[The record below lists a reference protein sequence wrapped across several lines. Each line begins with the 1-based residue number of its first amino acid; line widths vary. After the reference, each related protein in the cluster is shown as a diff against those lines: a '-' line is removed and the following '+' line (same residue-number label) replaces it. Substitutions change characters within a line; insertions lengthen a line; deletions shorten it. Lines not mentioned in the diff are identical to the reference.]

1 MKKLFLVLSI
11 FFIILTFVGA
21 FYVITNDG
29 KVSAGYA
36 VIPMIFAI
44 AFMTDYRRKTKA
56 KNKQEEMKID
66 KYLQSGIA
74 IGLPCGTAIG
84 ASYAFI
90 SNVEIGIPI
99 AIGAI
104 SGILI
109 GATIGLL
116 IDRNKSR

>member
-1 MKKLFLVLSI
+1 MFLILSI

-29 KVSAGYA
+29 NVSAGYA
-36 VIPMIFAI
+36 VVPMIFGI
-44 AFMTDYRRKTKA
+44 AFMTDYRRKNKA
-56 KNKQEEMKID
+56 KTKQEETKID
-66 KYLQSGIA
+66 KYLQLGIA

-84 ASYAFI
+84 VSYAFI

-104 SGILI
+104 SGIII
-109 GATIGLL
+109 GTTIGLI
-116 IDRNKSR
+116 IDKHKNR

>member
-1 MKKLFLVLSI
+1 MKKLFLILSI

-29 KVSAGYA
+29 NVSAGYA
-36 VIPMIFAI
+36 VVPMIFGI
-44 AFMTDYRRKTKA
+44 AFMTDYRRKNKA
-56 KNKQEEMKID
+56 KTKQEETKID
-66 KYLQSGIA
+66 KYLQLGIA

-84 ASYAFI
+84 VSYAFI

-104 SGILI
+104 SGIII
-109 GATIGLL
+109 GTTIGLI
-116 IDRNKSR
+116 IDKHKNR